1 MHDWVNPN
9 YLKSKE
15 VLRLRFSKAKPF
27 AHLVL
32 PDFFSKRLVQVRSAL
47 LNEEFSE
54 QNSDLFQFSQTKDIK
69 LCEDAILREFHSFF
83 SSQRFI
89 QFIADITEE
98 KLKSIDMSGFIYGD
112 TDYLLPHDDRLE
124 GRKVAYV
131 VQMSDCFTERDG
143 GALQFFD
150 KNKVVK
156 SFVPSFGALC
166 LFKVSAKSVHQ
177 VQEVLSDK
185 KRVTFAGW
193 FHG

>member
-1 MHDWVNPN
+1 MHDWVNQK

-15 VLRLRFSKAKPF
+15 VLRLKFSKAKPF

-32 PDFFSKRLVQVRSAL
+32 ADFFSKRLVQVQNAL
-47 LNEEFSE
+47 LREEFSE
-54 QNSDLFQFSQTKDIK
+54 QNSDLFQFRQTKDIK
-69 LCEDAILREFHSFF
+69 LCEDALLREFHSFF
-83 SSQRFI
+83 SSPSFI
-89 QFIADITEE
+89 KFIADITGET
-98 KLKSIDMSGFIYGD
+98 LHSIDMSGFIYGD

-131 VQMSDCFTERDG
+131 VQMSSGFTKRDG

-156 SFVPSFGALC
+156 SFIPSFGALC

-177 VQEVLSDK
+177 VQEILSDK